1 MLADL
6 VVLLAVGLYTNLDE
20 KGTEAMRATVQLLL
34 VVGLYTNLD
43 EKGTEA
49 IRATVQLP
57 FPLSSNEARFCNT
70 SYAGSEDGGVNCAP
84 GRKPGART
92 VGSENVQGWLRAGI
106 LRPHSIDN
114 SLALC

>member
-57 FPLSSNEARFCNT
+57 
-70 SYAGSEDGGVNCAP
+70 GVDSPCPQTRLASATPRTP
-84 GRKPGART
+84 GQKTGA
-92 VGSENVQGWLRAGI
+92 
-106 LRPHSIDN
+106 
-114 SLALC
+114 

>member
-1 MLADL
+1 
-6 VVLLAVGLYTNLDE
+6 
-20 KGTEAMRATVQLLL
+20 MRATVQLLL

-49 IRATVQLP
+49 IRATVQLHGVDSP
-57 FPLSSNEARFCNT
+57 CPLSSNEARFCNT
-70 SYAGSEDGGVNCAP
+70 SYAGSEDGGVNRAP

-106 LRPHSIDN
+106 LRPHSIEN